1 MCDMRRNNRLERI
14 AVVGVVA
21 LAFAGCATKGDIR
34 SLQTEF
40 RTELRA
46 IAARQDSVLAVLRL
60 QTAVMQDTLRTQSDQ
75 LFDFRGQIATQLQQ
89 ITQSM
94 ARLEALSG
102 ENQRGIASVRDQ
114 LANIR
119 RGTAGAAGP
128 PLQMMDSAQATGT
141 SPETVTGAGGNA
153 EQLYQVARE
162 QHNRGSLSTA
172 QRAYEDFLE
181 QFPTHP
187 LAPDA
192 HFFLADVLIQ
202 QDRPEDALETLQ
214 EIPTLFP
221 TAARVPEVLYRIA
234 TLQREAGD
242 EDAAR
247 ATLERIVATYPD
259 ASITFLARE
268 MLEELN

>member
-1 MCDMRRNNRLERI
+1 MRDMRQKRFERF
-14 AVVGVVA
+14 VGVGVLA

-34 SLQTEF
+34 NLQNEF
-40 RTELRA
+40 RSELRA
-46 IAARQDSVLAVLRL
+46 VAARQDSVLAVLRL

-75 LFDFRGQIATQLQQ
+75 LFDFRGQIATQLQA
-89 ITQSM
+89 ITQGM
-94 ARLEALSG
+94 ARLEAISG
-102 ENQRGIASVRDQ
+102 ENQRSIASIRDQ
-114 LANIR
+114 LVR
-119 RGTAGAAGP
+119 RGTGVTTP
-128 PLQMMDSAQATGT
+128 PMQMMDSAQAAAPPEIVPGTGG
-141 SPETVTGAGGNA
+141 GAEG
-153 EQLYQVARE
+153 LYQVARE
-162 QHNRGSLSTA
+162 AHNRNSLATA
-172 QRAYEDFLE
+172 QRGYEDFLA

-192 HFFLADVLIQ
+192 YFYLADVLLQ

-221 TAARVPEVLYRIA
+221 TAPRVPDALFRIA

-242 EDAAR
+242 EDEAR
-247 ATLERIVATYPD
+247 TTLERIVNTYPD